1 MTDTAL
7 LTEQEAAARLQV
19 CDRTLRKERQ
29 AGNIP
34 YILIGRCVRYHP
46 DDLAQLI
53 ASKRTTAAPQ
63 PTRHTGRGGRK
74 VAANQAS
81 GVIVPFSERQRRPR

>member
-1 MTDTAL
+1 MTDVAL

-53 ASKRTTAAPQ
+53 AAKRTIIQAQ
-63 PTRHTGRGGRK
+63 PTQRSGLGGRK
-74 VAANQAS
+74 VSANRQGS
-81 GVIVPFSERQRRPR
+81 VIVPFSQRQTGRK

>member
-1 MTDTAL
+1 MTEVAL
-7 LTEQEAAARLQV
+7 LTEKEAAALLQV

-29 AGNIP
+29 AGNCP

-53 ASKRTTAAPQ
+53 AAKRTTIQTQ
-63 PTRHTGRGGRK
+63 PTQRTGQGGRK
-74 VAANQAS
+74 VAANHH
-81 GVIVPFSERQRRPR
+81 GNVIVPFSQRQNGRK